1 MESLETFQDSS
12 FSPDTT
18 PNQMQVL
25 LVSLKSALSFH
36 PGTTNSAL
44 TLFCI
49 QPPTSSLPLVYPS
62 SCAGLSPLPE
72 LDLLNTNLIMPLPW
86 LKSSTTA
93 HSLTRGIILTATEAP
108 NTDNTWLQPSI
119 QSPCFPSPH
128 PPPLSAPTTLHCV
141 QSVPPKL
148 LFSSVSHY
156 RHLLLQ
162 KAFAA
167 LTCTHTWVRARSSL
181 CLGT

>member
-25 LVSLKSALSFH
+25 LISLKSALSFH
-36 PGTTNSAL
+36 PGATNSAL
-44 TLFCI
+44 TLFCV

-62 SCAGLSPLPE
+62 SCAGLSPPPE

-93 HSLTRGIILTATEAP
+93 HSVTSGIILTATEAP
-108 NTDNTWLQPSI
+108 NRQRGFSHLSRAPAFPLPTHRLSLLLPHFTVCS
-119 QSPCFPSPH
+119 QS
-128 PPPLSAPTTLHCV
+128 LHSYC
-141 QSVPPKL
+141 SL
-148 LFSSVSHY
+148 LFLISGNSCS
-156 RHLLLQ
+156 RKPLPP
-162 KAFAA
+162 
-167 LTCTHTWVRARSSL
+167 
-181 CLGT
+181 